1 MESKKF
7 GRKFRLLVQEN
18 ATEVEKDMVFL
29 EIQDPFTIN
38 FSVNRDTNSSL
49 NTMNVSI
56 HNLAKTTR
64 AKIFKD
70 RYSDI
75 YKRVIL
81 QAGYETIYTIFQGSM
96 FSAFSSRSGSDIIT
110 EIECKDGGIDVK
122 TAQFSDTFAKGIDT
136 DDIIDK
142 AIQQFKT
149 ITKGSIGGNKTTKK
163 RATSYADTVYDVLG
177 REIIGVF
184 VDNEKL
190 HALKDNEIIDYQIL
204 KFNSQTGL
212 LNVPKRQDTYIE
224 IDVLFEPRVQVAQ
237 AVQVESSI
245 QPEFNGQYK
254 VIGLKHAGVISSTMD
269 GSVVTTLSLLMPDQL
284 SGGQFKTVKA
294 T

>member
-18 ATEVEKDMVFL
+18 ATEVEKDMVFM
-29 EIQDPFTIN
+29 EIKDPFTIN
-38 FSVNRDTNSSL
+38 FSVNRDVNSSL

-70 RYSDI
+70 RYSDV

-81 QAGYETIYTIFQGSM
+81 QAGYDTLYTIFQGSM
-96 FSAFSSRSGSDIIT
+96 FSAFSTRSDSDIIT

-122 TAQFSDTFAKGIDT
+122 NAQFSETFSKGIDT
-136 DDIIDK
+136 GDIIDK

-149 ITKGSIGGNKTTKK
+149 ITKGTIGGNKTTKK
-163 RATSYADTVYDVLG
+163 RATSYADRVYDVLG
-177 REIIGVF
+177 REITGVF

-190 HALKDNEIIDYQIL
+190 HSLKDNEVIDYQIL
-204 KFNSQTGL
+204 KFNSETGL
-212 LNVPKRQDTYIE
+212 LNVPQRQDTYIE
-224 IDVLFEPRVQVAQ
+224 VDVLFEPRVQVAQ
-237 AVQVESSI
+237 AVQIESSVA
-245 QPEFNGQYK
+245 PEFNGQYK
-254 VIGLKHAGVISSTMD
+254 VIGLKHAGVISATMD
-269 GSVVTTLSLLMPDQL
+269 GRVTTSLSLLMPDQL
-284 SGGQFKTVKA
+284 SGGKFKTVK
-294 T
+294 TK